1 MSSAQS
7 QKNAMIDVLLHNA
20 LIVTV
25 DPVLGD
31 LSGGALAVRGGTIEK
46 VWQPAPGEALPEARE
61 TIDLAGN
68 LVMPGLV
75 NAHTHLPMTL
85 FRGLA
90 DDLPLST
97 WLNEH
102 IFPAEARHVT
112 PESVQIGARLAC
124 AEMLLSGTTTCCDGY
139 FLADASA
146 QAVAETGVRAVLGQG
161 VIDFPAP
168 GVSDPS
174 RNVAH
179 AAEFVAAW
187 QDRSPLLRPSIF
199 CHSPYT
205 CSARTLQAAKK
216 AAGNAGV
223 LFQIHTAETR
233 AEAEQCRAVHGCSPV
248 GYLQRL
254 GLLDPHT
261 LLVHVV
267 WVDSEDIHI
276 VADSGAAIAHCPQSN
291 MKLGSG
297 VAPLPDFMAAGI
309 AVGLGT
315 DGCAS
320 NNDLD
325 LFGEMDT
332 AAKLHKVQRLD
343 PTVMDAA
350 AVVHMAT
357 LGASRAI
364 GLGDRI
370 GSLTPGK
377 QADLIV
383 IDLNQPHLTPLYH
396 PASHLV
402 YTATG
407 ADVRDVMVAG
417 RWQVRDRRLLGMDVH
432 TLMQAAAALARTI
445 ASAGRQA

>member
-1 MSSAQS
+1 VFD
-7 QKNAMIDVLLHNA
+7 ILLHSA
-20 LIVTV
+20 LMVTV
-25 DPVLGD
+25 DPAAGNIP
-31 LSGGALAVRGGTIEK
+31 GGALAIHGGTIEK

-68 LVMPGLV
+68 LLMPGLV

-90 DDLPLST
+90 DDLPLMS

-102 IFPAEARHVT
+102 IFPAEARHIS
-112 PESVQIGARLAC
+112 PESAHLGARLAC

-139 FLADASA
+139 FLAS
-146 QAVAETGVRAVLGQG
+146 AVAAAVTEAGMRAVLGQG

-174 RNVAH
+174 RNVVH
-179 AAEFVAAW
+179 AVEFVDAW
-187 QDRSPLLRPSIF
+187 QARSPLLRPSIF

-216 AAGNAGV
+216 AAANTGV

-233 AEAEQCRAVHGCSPV
+233 AEAEQCRAEHGCSPV
-248 GYLQRL
+248 RYLQRL
-254 GLLDPHT
+254 GLLDEGT
-261 LLVHVV
+261 LLVHAV
-267 WVDSEDIHI
+267 WLDGEDIHI

-297 VAPLPDFMAAGI
+297 VAPLPDFVAAGI

-332 AAKLHKVQRLD
+332 AAKLHKVQRLN
-343 PTVMDAA
+343 PTVMNAA
-350 AVVHMAT
+350 EVVFMAT
-357 LGASRAI
+357 QGGGRAL
-364 GLGDRI
+364 GLGDCI

-402 YTATG
+402 YAATG

-417 RWQVRDRRLLGMDVH
+417 HWQVRNRRLLGMDVEL
-432 TLMQAAAALARTI
+432 LMQTAAAQ
-445 ASAGRQA
+445 GRMISSSGRPT